1 MPATNNKRRD
11 VPPLKAAFMRAR
23 RAETQFAIRL
33 RKIASH
39 IGDIVRGFDPESSD
53 GLDNMRA
60 ALSQYDPWPRFRRSF
75 YQRPHAPKAL
85 SVAPKQTW
93 REVRQEPHSSR

>member
-60 ALSQYDPWPRFRRSF
+60 ALSQYAQLIEPWAR
-75 YQRPHAPKAL
+75 A
-85 SVAPKQTW
+85 VAG
-93 REVRQEPHSSR
+93 RMIAEIAASG